1 MKKQQTKQYK
11 TENKILTIVAV
22 LLLVGATATV
32 TAGICTDWFSR
43 NPFEQA
49 EKDSTKDDVETS
61 IKENGVS
68 LKLLSTSTTS
78 EGYVVK
84 TFTFGVEPA
93 NATDQTVSAT
103 AKYKDGSDCSAVMSV
118 AVNNEAKTIALTCKA
133 AFSKQIIVTVTSN
146 ANSNAKA
153 TITLDYVKKLLSI
166 SDKNTNN
173 SQNINLAVG
182 AGYELQERDY
192 AKYMDNFSINEMI
205 TPSYSI
211 YTKDKNYTFNVKN
224 VTVDADE
231 ILYDGSDLELGLD
244 NEILYQTYLS
254 PVAELLQT
262 KIQNKAAAPTKEEI
276 WNAVDDNT
284 WHSLLKGYE
293 KQVKQNNYSEYL
305 CSFTLNATY
314 YCVEEPAKEV
324 VINNKYIYFYP
335 AYDWTG
341 FSVNVDKITVET
353 PNIEF

>member
-11 TENKILTIVAV
+11 TENKILTIVAA

-118 AVNNEAKTIALTCKA
+118 TVNNSAKTIALTCKA

-146 ANSNAKA
+146 ANSSAKA
-153 TITLDYVKKLLSI
+153 TINLDYVKKLLSI
-166 SDKNTNN
+166 NKKNVTIDIGANFPGITFNN
-173 SQNINLAVG
+173 SFAIDQ
-182 AGYELQERDY
+182 
-192 AKYMDNFSINEMI
+192 MI
-205 TPSYSI
+205 TPSYSL
-211 YTKDKNYTFNVKN
+211 YTKDKTYTFNVKD
-224 VTVDADE
+224 VTVDVDE
-231 ILYDGSDLELGLD
+231 MIYDGSDLNLGLD
-244 NEILYQTYLS
+244 TEVLYREYLT
-254 PVAELLQT
+254 PVMDLLQT

-314 YCVEEPAKEV
+314 YCVEDPSKELV
-324 VINNKYIYFYP
+324 LNPDYIGFYP

>member
-11 TENKILTIVAV
+11 RENKILTLVAA

-32 TAGICTDWFSR
+32 TAGICTDWFTK

-93 NATDQTVSAT
+93 NATDQTVTAS

-118 AVNNEAKTIALTCKA
+118 AINNEAKTIALTCKG
-133 AFSKQIIVTVTSN
+133 AFSKQIIVTVTSK
-146 ANSNAKA
+146 ANSSAKA

-166 SDKNTNN
+166 SKNKTEI
-173 SQNINLAVG
+173 NIG
-182 AGYELQERDY
+182 AGMSGITYDS
-192 AKYMDNFSINEMI
+192 NFALNSMI
-205 TPSYSI
+205 TPSYSVF
-211 YTKDKNYTFNVKN
+211 TKDKTYTYNVKD
-224 VTVDADE
+224 VSV
-231 ILYDGSDLELGLD
+231 GLD
-244 NEILYQTYLS
+244 EWVYGSEYVQDQFMFTEFLDPLMDMLETRI
-254 PVAELLQT
+254 
-262 KIQNKAAAPTKEEI
+262 KNKEAFPTKEEI
-276 WNAVDDNT
+276 WNITNDNDL
-284 WHSLLKGYE
+284 HSILKYYAE
-293 KQVKQNNYSEYL
+293 DVKQGTQTDYF
-305 CSFTLNATY
+305 CSFIFTATY
-314 YCVEEPAKEV
+314 YCVEDPTIEV
-324 VINNKYIYFYP
+324 KYDTSNQVYINFYP

-341 FSVNVDKITVET
+341 FNVGVDRITVET